1 MITKNTSMYEL
12 QTLKKAIKFNT
23 VEVLPTDDSQL
34 DKELELLIEKA
45 NFSGQPIRHYIGFEI
60 SGKIHLGSGIMTAL
74 KVKALQDAGVVCSFW
89 LADFH
94 TWINNKLD
102 GKLET
107 IDKVSREYFE
117 PMMLQCCLAV
127 GCDISKI
134 EILRATE
141 IYDTKVNG
149 KSFFAFD
156 LQVAKNL
163 TLNRVLKSISVTG
176 KKEEDNVNFG
186 ILRYP
191 PMQVADAFFMQTHIV
206 HAGMDQRK
214 CHVLMRETA
223 SKLDYNYQLKIA
235 GKPIAPIAVH
245 HALLLGLGKPEGE
258 QGSRMRDEV
267 MEDAKMSKSKP
278 NTCIFPDDSE
288 ELIAQKIKKAYC
300 PTPNLETQ
308 SLDQIEIEQKLNP
321 ILNWIENMVMPI
333 QGNFTIISREGE
345 VSNYTDFQLLW
356 SDYCAGKIHPVDLK
370 NSLVVVLTQILEIP
384 RNWALKNREKLDLV
398 ESFGKK

>member
-1 MITKNTSMYEL
+1 MFEL
-12 QTLKKAIKFNT
+12 QSLKKAIKFNS
-23 VEVLPTDDSQL
+23 VEVLPTDDAQL
-34 DKELELLIEKA
+34 EKELSFLIDKA
-45 NFSGQPIRHYIGFEI
+45 NASGQPIRHYIGFEI

-74 KVKALQDAGVVCSFW
+74 KVKALQDAGVVCTFW

-117 PMMLQCCLAV
+117 PMMLECCRAV
-127 GCDISKI
+127 GCDIAKI
-134 EILRATE
+134 EVLRATE

-223 SKLDYNYQLKIA
+223 SKLEYDYQLKIA
-235 GKPIAPIAVH
+235 GKPVAPIAVH
-245 HALLLGLGKPEGE
+245 HALLLGLGKPDGD

-288 ELIAQKIKKAYC
+288 ELIAAKIKKAYC
-300 PTPNLETQ
+300 PMPNLETQ
-308 SLDQIEIEQKLNP
+308 TKEEIENEQKLNP
-321 ILNWIENMVMPI
+321 ILNWIENMVLPV
-333 QGNFTIISREGE
+333 EGKFE
-345 VSNYTDFQLLW
+345 IKDLEGKVSTYNDFDSLW
-356 SDYCAGKIHPVDLK
+356 SDYCSGKIHPVDIK
-370 NSLVVVLTQILEIP
+370 NSLVVVLVKILEIP
-384 RNWALKNREKLDLV
+384 RNWAKVNKDKLELV
-398 ESFGKK
+398 ESFAKK

>member
-1 MITKNTSMYEL
+1 MYEL
-12 QTLKKAIKFNT
+12 QSLKKAIKFNS
-23 VEVLPTDDSQL
+23 VEVLPTDDAQL
-34 DKELELLIEKA
+34 DKELSFLIEKA
-45 NFSGQPIRHYIGFEI
+45 NASGQSIRHYIGFEI

-74 KVKALQDAGVVCSFW
+74 KVKALQDAGVVCTFW

-107 IDKVSREYFE
+107 INKVSREYFE
-117 PMMLQCCLAV
+117 PMMLECCRAV

-134 EILRATE
+134 EVMRATE

-191 PMQVADAFFMQTHIV
+191 PMQVADAFFLQTHIV

-223 SKLDYNYQLKIA
+223 PKLEYDYQLKIA

-245 HALLLGLGKPEGE
+245 HALLLGLGKPDGD

-288 ELIAQKIKKAYC
+288 ELIATKIKKAYC
-300 PTPNLETQ
+300 PMPNLETQ
-308 SLDQIEIEQKLNP
+308 ALDQIENEQKLNP
-321 ILNWIENMVMPI
+321 ILNWIENMVLPI
-333 QGNFTIISREGE
+333 ENKFEIKDLDGK
-345 VSNYTDFQLLW
+345 VSVYNDFNLLW
-356 SDYCAGKIHPVDLK
+356 SDYCGGKIHPVDLK
-370 NSLVVVLTQILEIP
+370 NSLVKVLVKILEIP
-384 RNWALKNREKLDLV
+384 RNWAANNRDKLELV
-398 ESFGKK
+398 ESFAKK

>member
-1 MITKNTSMYEL
+1 LITENITMYEL
-12 QTLKKAIKFNT
+12 QTLKKAIKFNSI
-23 VEVLPTDDSQL
+23 EVLPTDETQL

-45 NFSGQPIRHYIGFEI
+45 NASGQPIRHYIGFEI

-74 KVKALQDAGVVCSFW
+74 KVKALQDAGVVCTFW

-134 EILRATE
+134 ETLRATE

-156 LQVAKNL
+156 LEVAKNL

-191 PMQVADAFFMQTHIV
+191 PMQVADAFFLQTHIV

-223 SKLDYNYQLKIA
+223 SKLEYDYQLKIA
-235 GKPIAPIAVH
+235 GKPVSPIAVH

-288 ELIAQKIKKAYC
+288 ELIATKIKKAYC
-300 PTPNLETQ
+300 PMPNLEVQTKE
-308 SLDQIEIEQKLNP
+308 EIETEQRLNP
-321 ILNWIENMVMPI
+321 ILNWIENLILPVDGGFEI
-333 QGNFTIISREGE
+333 TTREGE
-345 VSNYTDFQLLW
+345 VSNYIDFQLLW
-356 SDYCAGKIHPVDLK
+356 SDYCGGKIHPVDLK
-370 NSLVVVLTQILEIP
+370 SSLVKVLVKILEIP
-384 RNWALKNREKLDLV
+384 RNWSMDNRNKIELV
-398 ESFGKK
+398 ESFVK

>member
-1 MITKNTSMYEL
+1 MYEL
-12 QTLKKAIKFNT
+12 QILKKAIKFNT

-34 DKELELLIEKA
+34 DKELEFLIEKSNA
-45 NFSGQPIRHYIGFEI
+45 SGQPIRHYIGFEI

-74 KVKALQDAGVVCSFW
+74 KVKALQDAGVVCTFW

-134 EILRATE
+134 EVLRATE

-223 SKLDYNYQLKIA
+223 SKLDYDYQLKIA

-245 HALLLGLGKPEGE
+245 HALLLGLGKPEGD

-288 ELIAQKIKKAYC
+288 ELIASKIKKAYC
-300 PTPNLETQ
+300 PMPNLEIQT
-308 SLDQIEIEQKLNP
+308 LEEIENEQKLNP
-321 ILNWIENMVMPI
+321 ILNWIENMIIPI
-333 QGNFTIISREGE
+333 QGSFEITSREGE
-345 VSNYTDFQLLW
+345 ISTYSDFSTLW
-356 SDYCAGKIHPVDLK
+356 TDYCKGNIHPVDLK
-370 NSLVVVLTQILEIP
+370 NSLVVTLVKILEIP
-384 RNWALKNREKLDLV
+384 RNWALENKSKLELV
-398 ESFGKK
+398 ESFVKR

>member
-1 MITKNTSMYEL
+1 MYNA
-12 QTLKKAIKFNT
+12 QQIKKAISFNT
-23 VEVLPTDDSQL
+23 IEVLPSGDQL
-34 DKELELLIEKA
+34 DKEIQILVDNA
-45 NFSGQPIRHYIGFEI
+45 NSSGQPIRHYIGFEI

-74 KVKALQDAGVVCSFW
+74 KVKALQEAGVVCTFW

-102 GKLET
+102 GKLTT

-117 PMMLQCCLAV
+117 PMMLECCRAV
-127 GCDISKI
+127 GCDIKKI
-134 EILRATE
+134 EILRATDV
-141 IYDTKVNG
+141 YDTKVNG

-156 LQVAKNL
+156 LQIAKNL

-176 KKEEDNVNFG
+176 KKAEDNVNFG
-186 ILRYP
+186 VLRYP

-223 SKLDYNYQLKIA
+223 LKLEYDYQLKIA

-245 HALLLGLGKPEGE
+245 HGLLLGLGKPDGD

-267 MEDAKMSKSKP
+267 VEDAKMSKSKP

-288 ELIAQKIKKAYC
+288 ELIATKIKKAYC
-300 PTPNLETQ
+300 PMPNLDSQT
-308 SLDQIEIEQKLNP
+308 LDQIESEQKLNP
-321 ILNWIENMVMPI
+321 ILNWIENMILPI
-333 QGNFTIISREGE
+333 QNTFQITDREGN
-345 VSNYTDFQLLW
+345 VSVYNDFELLW
-356 SDYCAGKIHPVDLK
+356 NDYCQGKIHPSDLK
-370 NSLVVVLTQILEIP
+370 KSLVVVLVKILEIP
-384 RNWALKNREKLDLV
+384 RKWAVDNQAKLELV

>member
-1 MITKNTSMYEL
+1 MSYDL
-12 QTLKKAIKFNT
+12 QSLKKAIKFNAL
-23 VEVLPTDDSQL
+23 EVLPSDDTQL
-34 DKELELLIEKA
+34 DKELSFIIEKA
-45 NFSGQPIRHYIGFEI
+45 NTSGQLIRHYIGFEI

-74 KVKALQDAGVVCSFW
+74 KVKALQEAGVVCTFW

-117 PMMLQCCLAV
+117 PMMLECCRAV
-127 GCDISKI
+127 GCDVSKI
-134 EILRATE
+134 EVLRATE
-141 IYDTKVNG
+141 VYETKVSG
-149 KSFFAFD
+149 KPFFAFD

-176 KKEEDNVNFG
+176 KKEEENVNFG

-223 SKLDYNYQLKIA
+223 PKLDYEYQLKIG
-235 GKPIAPIAVH
+235 GKPVAPIAVH
-245 HALLLGLGKPEGE
+245 HALLLGLGKPDGD
-258 QGSRMRDEV
+258 QGSRMRDEA

-288 ELIAQKIKKAYC
+288 ELIASKIKKAYC
-300 PTPNLETQ
+300 PMPNLELQTIQ
-308 SLDQIEIEQKLNP
+308 EVENEQKLNP
-321 ILNWIENMVMPI
+321 ILNWIENMIMPI
-333 QGNFTIISREGE
+333 QGNFEIISREGL
-345 VSNYTDFQLLW
+345 VSNYAQFHTLW
-356 SDYCAGKIHPVDLK
+356 SDYCSGLIHPVDLK
-370 NSLVVVLTQILEIP
+370 SSLTVVLVKILEIP
-384 RNWALKNREKLDLV
+384 RTWALENKLKLELV
-398 ESFGKK
+398 ESFAKK